1 SNDPNLGNAPIDL
14 VSPPE
19 MHVAANSAAI
29 SLWLYRIARNADS
42 LNNAPER
49 AAPNRV
55 SRESLPLD
63 LHYLVTPVTT
73 DPEAKQAL
81 LGRVLQVLNDH
92 AILRGADLQDSL
104 NGSSVELR
112 VILESLAL
120 EEIARVWDALTEAYQ
135 LSVSYMVQVVTI
147 ESDLEP
153 VERRPVV
160 LRQIKH
166 TQVQSVT

>member
-1 SNDPNLGNAPIDL
+1 
-14 VSPPE
+14 
-19 MHVAANSAAI
+19 
-29 SLWLYRIARNADS
+29 
-42 LNNAPER
+42 
-49 AAPNRV
+49 
-55 SRESLPLD
+55 LD
-63 LHYLVTPVTT
+63 LHYLITPVTT

-104 NGSSVELR
+104 KGSSVELR

-153 VERRPVV
+153 IESSPVV
-160 LRQIKH
+160 LRQTRY
-166 TQVQSVT
+166 TQVRSAT